1 MGALSS
7 VGTFQGRL
15 HRPRQAASLAY
26 VLEGAERN
34 PLLLLALHWR
44 TAVRVGGT
52 ILIVT
57 ILLGLLAAVALFA
70 WAGLAEPGEPMPSEG
85 YVALALGALA
95 AVLVGIGLM
104 GLVFYSNR
112 RGYDEPPHF
121 HEDH

>member
-1 MGALSS
+1 MGAFKQRR
-7 VGTFQGRL
+7 TFQGRL

-26 VLEGAERN
+26 VPEGAERN
-34 PLLLLALHWR
+34 PLRLLALHWR

>member
-7 VGTFQGRL
+7 VGRFKAAYTV
-15 HRPRQAASLAY
+15 HVRPPLWPTSPK
-26 VLEGAERN
+26 GAERN

>member
-1 MGALSS
+1 
-7 VGTFQGRL
+7 
-15 HRPRQAASLAY
+15 
-26 VLEGAERN
+26 
-34 PLLLLALHWR
+34 
-44 TAVRVGGT
+44 VRVGGT

-121 HEDH
+121 HEDHWYGAMNNPSKKWYCVLSSTRGAPLESTSNRVRMTQQEL